1 MTPCHHSKWD
11 QIFNVSY
18 KVLWIIFSVFF
29 TLPFLEVDFKFI
41 LIVHFYISH
50 HLFYTYFIRFV
61 KQNINIVLVLKR
73 CFLLLKFLDTEKELS
88 KSKIVT
94 VCHGDVWSNNMLFT
108 EDDESVTLID
118 FQMLG
123 RVHPALDLWYFLAV
137 NSDKV
142 SCRARSNMPWRKKGA
157 YF

>member
-1 MTPCHHSKWD
+1 M
-11 QIFNVSY
+11 
-18 KVLWIIFSVFF
+18 
-29 TLPFLEVDFKFI
+29 
-41 LIVHFYISH
+41 
-50 HLFYTYFIRFV
+50 
-61 KQNINIVLVLKR
+61 
-73 CFLLLKFLDTEKELS
+73 FLLLKFLDTEKELS

-142 SCRARSNMPWRKKGA
+142 SCRAGSNLRWRKKGA
-157 YF
+157 YFKKVVGILKIFKKFKPVISNDIFVFAKFLGYVNSEAVACSFLNKISKNE

>member
-1 MTPCHHSKWD
+1 MTSHNLDNFEPLPPIFTLLVLKLWYWLWLWRHTWMTPCHYSKWD
-11 QIFNVSY
+11 QIFHVSY
-18 KVLWIIFSVFF
+18 NVKYIIYQ
-29 TLPFLEVDFKFI
+29 
-41 LIVHFYISH
+41 YIC
-50 HLFYTYFIRFV
+50 TCI
-61 KQNINIVLVLKR
+61 KEM

-142 SCRARSNMPWRKKGA
+142 SCRAGSNIPWRKKGA